1 VSNSPSAP
9 LQPGERPLLFV
20 VVGPTAIG
28 KTSLAIGL
36 AKWLGCEILNA
47 DSRQVYRDMRI
58 GTAQP
63 TEAERAEVPHHF
75 VDFLDVETLYSAGQF
90 EKDAL
95 AWLDHWFS
103 SHRTAVMVGGS
114 GLYIK
119 AVLDGLDD
127 IPASV
132 EIRTML
138 QQQLEESGI
147 DPLLAQLEEL
157 DPLQHAKID
166 HANTQR
172 VIRALEVC
180 LASGKAFSSFHSNRA
195 VERPFD
201 VRIIGMEMNREWLI
215 ERIDARVDVMIE
227 EGFEAEARSFHDR
240 AHLNALQTVGYREWF
255 DCFDGKRSKE
265 EAIRAI
271 QVHTRQ
277 FAKRQMTWFK
287 RMDGVN
293 WFDAADRMAAFNWA
307 MACCAERG
315 WSPTPIEGEEL
326 L

>member
-1 VSNSPSAP
+1 M
-9 LQPGERPLLFV
+9 
-20 VVGPTAIG
+20 
-28 KTSLAIGL
+28 AIGL

-63 TEAERAEVPHHF
+63 TATECAEVPHHF
-75 VDFLDVETLYSAGQF
+75 VDFLDVEKLYSAGQF

-95 AWLDHWFS
+95 HWLDNWFS

-119 AVLDGLDD
+119 AVLEGLDEV
-127 IPASV
+127 PASV
-132 EIRTML
+132 EIRDRL
-138 QQQLEESGI
+138 RKELEENGADS
-147 DPLLAQLEEL
+147 LLKQLKEL
-157 DPLQHAKID
+157 DPIHYAKMD
-166 HANTQR
+166 RSNTQR

-180 LASGKAFSSFHSNRA
+180 LASGKPFSSHHSNSA
-195 VERPFD
+195 AERPFD
-201 VRIIGMEMNREWLI
+201 IRIIGLEMNREWLVD
-215 ERIDARVDVMIE
+215 RINARVVQMVQS
-227 EGFEAEARSFHDR
+227 GFESEARELHPK

-255 DCFDGKRSKE
+255 DHFDGKLSRDQ
-265 EAIRAI
+265 AISAI

-287 RMDGVN
+287 RMDGIN
-293 WFDAADRMAAFNWA
+293 WFDASNRMAAFNWA

-315 WSPTPIEGEEL
+315 WSPAPLDGTDSPMN
-326 L
+326 